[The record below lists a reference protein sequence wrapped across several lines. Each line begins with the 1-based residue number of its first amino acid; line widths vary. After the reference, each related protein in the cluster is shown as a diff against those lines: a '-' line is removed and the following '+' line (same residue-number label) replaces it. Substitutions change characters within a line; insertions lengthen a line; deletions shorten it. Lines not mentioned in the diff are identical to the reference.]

1 MPEVRIRVRHPII
14 DAVDELLKRIT
25 SEPDKC
31 GGRPC
36 VRGLRIRV
44 SDVLEL
50 LAAHMSREE
59 ILLEHPDLED
69 GDLSACLI
77 FASRELDHAVLSA

>member
-59 ILLEHPDLED
+59 ILPEHPDLED
-69 GDLSACLI
+69 SDLSACLI